1 MTSLTRQRDDEDGGA
16 DRPRS
21 AGLLPRSEAGDRDL
35 EVGLLAA
42 VVALVLLMTLGA
54 AGLAYALAGMGEE
67 RYAAEAQILYDS
79 PASGAELDQELA
91 TQEVLLQSR
100 AVLAPLAEEVGVRV
114 ADLQRALDV
123 DIVGG
128 SQILELRFEHSD
140 PDVAVVVLGGIAERY
155 VALSRD
161 TAGQE
166 LGGAQGIVEERL
178 AATEEQLAAA
188 TARRDELALAREQ
201 AAGATGTPPADV
213 EERSLDAE
221 IIRLQQQLGSL
232 QERAVGLQLET
243 ESLASARL
251 LDDVYV
257 LEDPVGPRPLPAAAA
272 GALVGLVVSGGAVA
286 LYLRR
291 RSAS

>member
-1 MTSLTRQRDDEDGGA
+1 MTSLTRQRDDEDGA
-16 DRPRS
+16 VDRPGSTR
-21 AGLLPRSEAGDRDL
+21 LLARSEAGDRDL

-42 VVALVLLMTLGA
+42 VVALVLLLTLGVA
-54 AGLAYALAGMGEE
+54 SLAYALASMGEE

-100 AVLAPLAEEVGVRV
+100 AVLAPVAEAVGGRV
-114 ADLQRALDV
+114 ADLQEALDV

-140 PDVAVVVLGGIAERY
+140 PDSAAVLLDNITERY
-155 VALSRD
+155 LSLSRD
-161 TAGQE
+161 TAAQE
-166 LGGAQGIVEERL
+166 LGGAEDIVQREL
-178 AATEEQLAAA
+178 AETQEQLAAA
-188 TARRDELALAREQ
+188 TGRRDELALAREQ
-201 AAGATGTPPADV
+201 AAGETGTPPADV

-221 IIRLQQQLGSL
+221 IIRLQQRLGSL
-232 QERAVGLQLET
+232 QERGVGLQLET
-243 ESLASARL
+243 ASLASARL

-257 LEDPVGPRPLPAAAA
+257 LEDPVAPRPLAAAAA

-291 RSAS
+291 RSAG